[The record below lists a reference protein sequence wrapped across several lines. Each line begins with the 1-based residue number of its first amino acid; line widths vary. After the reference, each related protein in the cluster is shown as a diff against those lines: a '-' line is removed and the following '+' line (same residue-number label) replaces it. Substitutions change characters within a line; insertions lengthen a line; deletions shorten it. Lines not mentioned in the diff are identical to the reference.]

1 MNPCRPQEMEAVR
14 GANVLA
20 GTDKDCMTW
29 IKTYKDYK
37 PGETAAPAPVAVAAP
52 SETGAANG
60 GRRRG
65 GREARMARG

>member
-1 MNPCRPQEMEAVR
+1 
-14 GANVLA
+14 VLN
-20 GTDKDCMTW
+20 GTDRDCMTW

-37 PGETAAPAPVAVAAP
+37 PAEGGHAAPAPAAASAP
-52 SETGAANG
+52 GDAAANNG

>member
-1 MNPCRPQEMEAVR
+1 MNPVCPQEMEAVR

-20 GTDKDCMTW
+20 GTDKDCTTW

-37 PGETAAPAPVAVAAP
+37 PGVQAGPVPAPAAG
-52 SETGAANG
+52 EGAAAG